1 MSPDRLLRFNACDCS
16 LFSYYL
22 FHLVHQWRSP
32 EEYFDEPLTEQ
43 IDVFS
48 LGNNMYSLLTGLW
61 PFYDEEDDS
70 EMKVRDIGQE
80 EAKY

>member
-1 MSPDRLLRFNACDCS
+1 
-16 LFSYYL
+16 
-22 FHLVHQWRSP
+22 
-32 EEYFDEPLTEQ
+32 
-43 IDVFS
+43 
-48 LGNNMYSLLTGLW
+48 MYSLLTGLW